1 MHFCKWLSVI
11 LLNTEM
17 RLETR
22 NLKNNKTFTPQRSL
36 KKKEDITE
44 TNTNLFTCNHN
55 LWIHIIKANLVFTNH
70 KLQKG
75 VQIQSFWEAKCISLA
90 QWSSFYP
97 MLVSYK

>member
-1 MHFCKWLSVI
+1 
-11 LLNTEM
+11 M

-22 NLKNNKTFTPQRSL
+22 NLENKKFTLSGPWN
-36 KKKEDITE
+36 KKEEITE
-44 TNTNLFTCNHN
+44 TNTTLSICNHN

-90 QWSSFYP
+90 QWNSFYP
-97 MLVSYK
+97 TLVSYK